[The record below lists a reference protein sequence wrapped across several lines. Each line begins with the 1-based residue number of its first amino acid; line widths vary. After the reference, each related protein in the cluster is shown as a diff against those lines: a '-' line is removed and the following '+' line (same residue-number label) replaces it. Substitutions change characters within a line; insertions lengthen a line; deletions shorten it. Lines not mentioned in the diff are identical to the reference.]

1 MGLLESLD
9 RLDRDA
15 FLAVAGHGGPLADT
29 AFALVSTSWLA
40 TLVWLILWASR
51 RRDYAIQD
59 WIWLMLTMVAAF
71 ALADWTSSA
80 LKELFGRPR
89 PCWALEGQFRLVGS
103 CKGQFGLV
111 SGHAATTWAL
121 LTVFLRSRPP
131 RILAGLAV
139 LWAVAVPVSR
149 IYLGVHYPG
158 DVVAGA
164 VVGVLVTTVLLRVR
178 PLPSRQ

>member
-1 MGLLESLD
+1 MGFLESLD
-9 RLDRDA
+9 RLDRGA
-15 FLAVAGHGGPLADT
+15 FLAVAGQGGPLADT
-29 AFALVSTSWLA
+29 AFALISSSAVA
-40 TLVWLILWASR
+40 TVVWLLFWVSR
-51 RRDYAIQD
+51 RRDYTVQS
-59 WIWLMLTMVAAF
+59 WIWLLVTMVAAF
-71 ALADWTSSA
+71 AVADWAASA
-80 LKELFGRPR
+80 LKELLGRPR

-164 VVGVLVTTVLLRVR
+164 VVGVLVATLLLRIR